1 MILLLLLGKPKRH
14 KMVFYK
20 FGFLFIG
27 VPKTGTTSIQ
37 RSLHNRTDLY
47 HDHYTYFEEY
57 KRHDV
62 ELLDSFYQFSII
74 RNPYDRFVSMA
85 YQWAR
90 DAKKHEKDINKI
102 CEMIRGKNQEELDKI
117 NEMFNPQW
125 HYLWKEGEG
134 VKIRN
139 IWRFENLNA
148 EYEEFARIYNV
159 YSRFKI
165 PTHLLKENVSQSRT
179 LDWRIELNSESIAII
194 NDVYRQDFEIFGY
207 EQIEP

>member
-1 MILLLLLGKPKRH
+1 
-14 KMVFYK
+14 MVFYK

-37 RSLHNRTDLY
+37 RGLHNRTDLY

-57 KRHDV
+57 ERHDK
-62 ELLDSFYQFSII
+62 ELLDSFYQFSVV

-90 DAKKHEKDINKI
+90 DAKDHEKDTNKI
-102 CEMIRGKNQEELDKI
+102 CEMIRGKNQEQLDRI

-125 HYLWKEGEG
+125 HYLWKEDEG
-134 VKIRN
+134 VKIKN
-139 IWRFENLNA
+139 LWRFENLNS

-159 YSRFKI
+159 HSRFKI
-165 PTHLLKENVSQSRT
+165 PTHLKRENVSRART
-179 LDWRIELNSESIAII
+179 LDWRAELNPESIAII
-194 NDVYRQDFEIFGY
+194 NDVYRRDFEIFGY
-207 EQIEP
+207 ERIEP